1 MQSKLFLCPLSAE
14 ECTQVQ
20 HFNTTYNLANW
31 ANSIYRKKQTYKNPT
46 KLHPSEVNDAW
57 TVWNL
62 KFSQALWKTTDG
74 LF

>member
-1 MQSKLFLCPLSAE
+1 MQSKLLLCPASAE

-20 HFNTTYNLANW
+20 HFNITYNLANW
-31 ANSIYRKKQTYKNPT
+31 ANSIYRKKQTYKNPP
-46 KLHPSEVNDAW
+46 KLHPAEVNDAW